1 MPSTTAS
8 TTASTTGG
16 PTGVRRRGRGQLRAV
31 APEGSGGSRY
41 GPRLRKVAEGGSY
54 GRWRRKGAE
63 GGAPSALVLRAR
75 SERQV
80 GQERAPT
87 PSKRM
92 AGALPTPRSGPARAC
107 VDGATERR
115 PSKARNAR
123 AQKHKCRSS
132 DDCSGL

>member
-1 MPSTTAS
+1 M
-8 TTASTTGG
+8 
-16 PTGVRRRGRGQLRAV
+16 
-31 APEGSGGSRY
+31 APEGSGGGCY
-41 GPRLRKVAEGGSY
+41 GTRLRKGAEGGSY
-54 GRWRRKGAE
+54 WRWRRKGAE

-107 VDGATERR
+107 ADGATERR
-115 PSKARNAR
+115 PPKARNAR
-123 AQKHKCRSS
+123 AQKHMCRGG